1 MCSNPFVSVCS
12 LLLVTISGSGEEF
25 NTAGKSYLSFD
36 IGVALQS
43 DLQVKQVGGNSLN
56 GVDLQFDTGLRFDI
70 ASGYH
75 FTERFGAE
83 LSVGYVFN
91 SVDGVT
97 GVAPPGFGVDAD
109 LFQVPVMVNLIYKV
123 RSELPIE
130 PFLGGG
136 AGGVLSV
143 FSDSTGT
150 REEFA
155 FGYQGFVGAKY
166 RLSPRTEFTAVYKIL
181 GTTDLVFA
189 GFETGGTLTHTFAIG
204 VRCSF

>member
-1 MCSNPFVSVCS
+1 MRSIPFVSLCS
-12 LLLVTISGSGEEF
+12 LLLGVAVGNGAEF
-25 NTAGKSYLSFD
+25 STAGKSYMSLD
-36 IGVALQS
+36 VGVALQS
-43 DLQVKQVGGNSLN
+43 DIEVKQVGGSSLS

-75 FTERFGAE
+75 FTERFAAE

-91 SVDGVT
+91 SVDAVT
-97 GVAPPGFGVDAD
+97 GAAPAGFGVDAD
-109 LFQVPVMVNLIYKV
+109 LFQLPVMVNLLYKV
-123 RSELPIE
+123 QSELPIE

-143 FSDSTGT
+143 FSNSNAT
-150 REEFA
+150 REEFS
-155 FGYQGFVGAKY
+155 FGYQGFVGLKY
-166 RLSPRTEFTAVYKIL
+166 RMTPRTEFTAVYKIL
-181 GTTDLVFA
+181 GTTDLVFE

>member
-1 MCSNPFVSVCS
+1 MRKSMCSNPFVSVCS

-123 RSELPIE
+123 RSELPRTFPGRGGRWRPE
-130 PFLGGG
+130 RVLGQHRDER
-136 AGGVLSV
+136 GVRL
-143 FSDSTGT
+143 
-150 REEFA
+150 
-155 FGYQGFVGAKY
+155 
-166 RLSPRTEFTAVYKIL
+166 RLSGIRGSQIQAVAPDGIYRGL
-181 GTTDLVFA
+181 
-189 GFETGGTLTHTFAIG
+189 
-204 VRCSF
+204 